1 MSKLN
6 LNDAST
12 NVAID
17 DAGISEDF
25 MDLATNLVVSR
36 RNGILSGSVALV
48 SVDQDDT
55 QADVAVGLVKAL
67 ASINQSVA
75 LVNAN
80 LRSSWTP
87 QIPNFTSLN
96 LQSVLDSGQ
105 VDDDTTNVIVSP
117 ADSVPNPIA
126 TLESDGFSAL
136 IRSMEAGRNF
146 VVVSTPALMPLGDA
160 KAVLGTV
167 KNAILI
173 IHRRQTRARNLKNGL
188 TVLNA
193 LHTNVIG
200 YVTVE

>member
-6 LNDAST
+6 LNDAFT

-126 TLESDGFSAL
+126 TLESDGFSA
-136 IRSMEAGRNF
+136 
-146 VVVSTPALMPLGDA
+146 
-160 KAVLGTV
+160 
-167 KNAILI
+167 
-173 IHRRQTRARNLKNGL
+173 
-188 TVLNA
+188 
-193 LHTNVIG
+193 
-200 YVTVE
+200 